1 MLLSDTQVT
10 AGFPAQLLLGAVQVE
25 LEADAEAALL
35 VCPRSPALVSANP
48 KSRESV
54 SNVTPQRAQVHCS
67 TRTQCHGLP
76 KLLADMLLQ
85 ADSVWLPFCLELSD
99 GIFVGKTIHLIYY
112 RLRGT
117 EVVSV

>member
-85 ADSVWLPFCLELSD
+85 ADSGMASFLF
-99 GIFVGKTIHLIYY
+99 GAK
-112 RLRGT
+112 
-117 EVVSV
+117 